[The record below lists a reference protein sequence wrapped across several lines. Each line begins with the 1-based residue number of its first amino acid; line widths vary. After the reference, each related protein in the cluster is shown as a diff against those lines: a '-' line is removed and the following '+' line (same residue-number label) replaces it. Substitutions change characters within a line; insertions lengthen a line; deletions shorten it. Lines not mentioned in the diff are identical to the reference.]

1 MGATGCIYAMRR
13 ELASP
18 LPVGTLNDDMYL
30 PLGAFF
36 RGYRVI
42 LDDAA
47 LAFDYPTPLASE
59 FRRKVRTLA
68 GVYQIMGP
76 IRRCW
81 DPATACGSTSCRTN
95 WPVS

>member
-1 MGATGCIYAMRR
+1 MPCAANWPR
-13 ELASP
+13 P
-18 LPVGTLNDDMYL
+18 LPEGTLNDDMYL

-42 LDDAA
+42 MDDSA

-68 GVYQIMGP
+68 GVYQIVGFLSGAARARA
-76 IRRCW
+76 I
-81 DPATACGSTSCRTN
+81 ACGSTSFRTSSPA
-95 WPVS
+95 W